1 MLIIKLMIFL
11 ASLLNFC
18 LLYLQEEKKMASLW
32 FSLTTL
38 AVAVSLVSTG
48 ASIPNNEDE
57 CHLTP
62 IKVPVILDESTVRLQ
77 SPEFTAGD
85 SSEPGVMCGIECQ
98 RKLPEPRPAELE
110 RLLSYE
116 TIYENGTRIFTKI
129 KLEGVTELR
138 NTSSSVVCKTGQ
150 LKRRK
155 RQVYGMD
162 GRFVITDKHFTT
174 NYPFSAS
181 VKLSTGCSGILVSP
195 RHVLTS
201 AHCVHNG
208 QNYLKGTKRL
218 RVGIM
223 KLRSKRRGGR
233 QRGGRR
239 GEKRRESEA
248 GNERDV
254 ATEVQV
260 REHRRKRKNRFRRET
275 DSDQTR
281 QPALR
286 WTRVKQTQVPTGWMR
301 RAGEEVSADYDYA
314 LLELKRPHK
323 MKFMELGVV
332 PVVKD
337 IPAGRIHFS
346 GFDNDQLGKVVYRFC
361 SVLEESNDLMYQYC
375 DAQKG
380 SSGAGVYVRLRDQA
394 GKGKWKRKVIGVFSG
409 HQWVDVDGI
418 QKDYNVAVRITP
430 SKYAQICHWIHGDA
444 SQCAL
449 A

>member
-1 MLIIKLMIFL
+1 MTGPTSVL
-11 ASLLNFC
+11 
-18 LLYLQEEKKMASLW
+18 
-32 FSLTTL
+32 FSLTAL
-38 AVAVSLVSTG
+38 AVLVSLAYSS
-48 ASIPNNEDE
+48 ASITNNEDD
-57 CHLTP
+57 CLLTQ
-62 IKVPVILDESTVRLQ
+62 IQIPVILDQSTVRLE
-77 SPEFTAGD
+77 SPEFTAENF
-85 SSEPGVMCGIECQ
+85 SEQGVICGIECQ

-116 TIYENGTRIFTKI
+116 TVYENGTRTFTKI
-129 KLEGVTELR
+129 QLEEVAELR
-138 NTSSSVVCKTGQ
+138 NASSSVVYNEGQ

-162 GRFVITDKHFTT
+162 GRFVITDKLYTT

-181 VKLSTGCSGILVSP
+181 VRLSTGCSGILVSP
-195 RHVLTS
+195 KHVLTS
-201 AHCVHNG
+201 AHCVHDG
-208 QNYLKGTKRL
+208 QVYLKATKRL
-218 RVGIM
+218 RVGVM

-239 GEKRRESEA
+239 SGGKRRESE
-248 GNERDV
+248 DV
-254 ATEVQV
+254 ATDGELLH
-260 REHRRKRKNRFRRET
+260 REHRRKRKNRIRRDT
-275 DSDQTR
+275 DSDQSR
-281 QPALR
+281 QTVFK
-286 WTRVKQTQVPTGWMR
+286 WTRIKLTQVPTGWMR
-301 RAGEEVSADYDYA
+301 RAGKEISADYDYA

-346 GFDNDQLGKVVYRFC
+346 GFDNDQSGKVVYRFC
-361 SVLEESNDLMYQYC
+361 SVLEESSDLMYQYC

-380 SSGAGVYVRLRDQA
+380 SSGAGVYVRLRDQG
-394 GKGKWKRKVIGVFSG
+394 GKEKWKRKVIGVFSG

-430 SKYAQICHWIHGDA
+430 TKYAQICHWIHGDA
-444 SQCAL
+444 SRCKL

>member
-1 MLIIKLMIFL
+1 MTGPP
-11 ASLLNFC
+11 SLL
-18 LLYLQEEKKMASLW
+18 
-32 FSLTTL
+32 FSLTAW

-48 ASIPNNEDE
+48 ASTTNYEDD
-57 CHLTP
+57 CHLTQ

-77 SPEFTAGD
+77 SPEFTAD
-85 SSEPGVMCGIECQ
+85 DASEPGVMCGIECQ
-98 RKLPEPRPAELE
+98 RKLPEARPAELE

-129 KLEGVTELR
+129 KLQGVTDLR
-138 NTSSSVVCKTGQ
+138 NTTSSVVCKTGH

-174 NYPFSAS
+174 NFPFSAS

-201 AHCVHNG
+201 AHCVHDG
-208 QNYLKGTKRL
+208 QVYLKGTKRL

-233 QRGGRR
+233 QQGGKRR
-239 GEKRRESEA
+239 GEKRREGE
-248 GNERDV
+248 GDV
-254 ATEVQV
+254 ATEGQLLQKVIDN
-260 REHRRKRKNRFRRET
+260 RRKRKNRFRRDT
-275 DSDQTR
+275 DSDQSR
-281 QPALR
+281 QPVFR
-286 WTRVKQTQVPTGWMR
+286 WTRVKLTQVPTGWTR
-301 RAGEEVSADYDYA
+301 RVGKELSADYDYA

-346 GFDNDQLGKVVYRFC
+346 SFDNDQLGKVVYRFC
-361 SVLEESNDLMYQYC
+361 SVSEESNDLMYQYC

-380 SSGAGVYVRLRDQA
+380 SSGAGVYVRLRDQV

-409 HQWVDVDGI
+409 HHWVDVDGI

-444 SQCAL
+444 SRCKL